1 MRSVHLHA
9 LLAGAWMTMALVIA
23 IKTALL
29 GNEQAVLQKQRGTDL
44 KARTELHYQNAR
56 LSAAVDWQT
65 SPPVLAETVRRLQL
79 PLARPGE
86 TPAPVAVVAAERS
99 TIAAVERRRR

>member
-1 MRSVHLHA
+1 MRTPHFHA

-29 GNEQAVLQKQRGTDL
+29 GNEQAVLQKQRGADL
-44 KARTELHYQNAR
+44 KARTELHYQNDR
-56 LSAAVDWQT
+56 LRAAVDWQT

-86 TPAPVAVVAAERS
+86 TPAPVVVDAPPRASLAVVHRAH
-99 TIAAVERRRR
+99 

>member
-29 GNEQAVLQKQRGTDL
+29 GNEQAVLQKQRGADL

-56 LSAAVDWQT
+56 LASAVDWQT

-86 TPAPVAVVAAERS
+86 APTPIATVSERPALAV
-99 TIAAVERRRR
+99 VERRR